1 MANFKFVVSEPE
13 TKNSYQIEV
22 DQNKAAEV
30 LGKKIGDE
38 VRGDPL
44 GLTGYTLK
52 ITGGTD
58 RDGFPML
65 SDING
70 PGARRILLTG
80 TPGYHPKMKGQR
92 KRKRVRGNTISQDII
107 QINTKIVKRGEK
119 TLAEITGK
127 GPKKEEPKKT
137 EEQKPEPKKEEKKE
151 EPKETKHETKQEKPK
166 EEKPVEQK
174 QETKKEEPKK
184 TEAPEPKQEEKKE
197 EKVEQKTEQPKPE
210 EKKEEPKTEQK
221 DGGEKTQTENEGT
234 NKS

>member
-13 TKNSYQIEV
+13 TKKSYQIEV

-38 VRGDPL
+38 IRGDSL

-92 KRKRVRGNTISQDII
+92 KRKRVRGNTISQDTT
-107 QINTKIVKRGEK
+107 QINTKILKKGEK
-119 TLAEITGK
+119 TLDEITGK

-151 EPKETKHETKQEKPK
+151 EPKQETKQEKPK
-166 EEKPVEQK
+166 EEKPAEQK

-184 TEAPEPKQEEKKE
+184 EEAPEPQQEKKE

-210 EKKEEPKTEQK
+210 EKKEEVKTEQK